1 MTQLL
6 LHLPDDL
13 VRRFKRV
20 VAARQRSMFV
30 RRLLEAALPPDAS
43 GDHPADIQDRHG
55 APLVLSSARYLYP
68 WLRHVFADGAYNGAG
83 FAAGLDKIGRW
94 TCDPLQS

>member
-30 RRLLEAALPPDAS
+30 RRLLEAALPPNAS
-43 GDHPADIQDRHG
+43 GDDDPLYQAALLVENDEELAAEMAEWEAAAFSDGLSDG
-55 APLVLSSARYLYP
+55 APEEKASE
-68 WLRHVFADGAYNGAG
+68 
-83 FAAGLDKIGRW
+83 
-94 TCDPLQS
+94 